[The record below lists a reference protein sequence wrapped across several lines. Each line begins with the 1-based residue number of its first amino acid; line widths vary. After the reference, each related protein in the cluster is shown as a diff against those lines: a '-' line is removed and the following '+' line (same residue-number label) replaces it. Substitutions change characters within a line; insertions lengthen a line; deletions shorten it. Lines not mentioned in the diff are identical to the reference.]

1 MGLIPT
7 VGPTRQKMDGYTART
22 IPTQVTGVGI
32 CVLKRSGVGEG
43 SEKKPDMSPI
53 YWISSMTTQS
63 NRKSRVKQRI
73 LYLLRLIL

>member
-32 CVLKRSGVGEG
+32 CVCVLKRRWGGRGVR
-43 SEKKPDMSPI
+43 EKAGHVAD
-53 YWISSMTTQS
+53 
-63 NRKSRVKQRI
+63 
-73 LYLLRLIL
+73 LLD